1 LRWFTC
7 SMASCSVKPEQV
19 AKTPRW
25 QVSPGQIF
33 RRCFHQPRG
42 SAQGRVNQC
51 FHQSFT
57 PIFSCKIHFPNF
69 QPLVLDS
76 SRSRFPKIVS
86 LKLGFILNSICAWR
100 LVKKLANPPTNQ
112 SAHEEGSPQ
121 CSNTYAAEI
130 GAQKLPL
137 GHNQP
142 QLLKCDLVAT
152 CVTCYNWIHFTG
164 QRRNLGNTWGNKT

>member
-1 LRWFTC
+1 
-7 SMASCSVKPEQV
+7 MASCSVKPEQV

-100 LVKKLANPPTNQ
+100 LVKNWPTLQPTKVLMRKGLRN
-112 SAHEEGSPQ
+112 AP
-121 CSNTYAAEI
+121 I
-130 GAQKLPL
+130 RMLQKLE
-137 GHNQP
+137 HRS
-142 QLLKCDLVAT
+142 CRSAT
-152 CVTCYNWIHFTG
+152 TSPSSLNVIWLQHV
-164 QRRNLGNTWGNKT
+164 